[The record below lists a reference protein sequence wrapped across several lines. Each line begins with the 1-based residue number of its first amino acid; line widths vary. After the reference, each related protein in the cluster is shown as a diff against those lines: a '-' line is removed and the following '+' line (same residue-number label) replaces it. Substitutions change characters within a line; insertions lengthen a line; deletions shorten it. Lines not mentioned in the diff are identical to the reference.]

1 VALLSL
7 CVTDDY
13 DPQADSVGSYEDAIG
28 AMRVKH
34 VASQRVRV
42 IQGNCLAEVPRLVA
56 EGVVV
61 DSIVCDP
68 PYHLTSTVKRF
79 GKSNMQHSSPDTWGD
94 LRYNR
99 LVKGFMGQVWDGG
112 DIAFRPETWAT
123 MATIL
128 RPGGFLLAFGG
139 TRTWHRLTC
148 AIEDAGFVIQDT
160 LMWLYGSGFPKRRD
174 MLKPAFEPIILAY
187 KPGGAR
193 TLQVDECRI
202 PAETRPAFKYF
213 DTGCKSGY
221 SGGIKGGA
229 QIGEHDLGRWPANV
243 CLSVPE
249 DEYELKPNVTAA
261 QRSELFRWLSENP

>member
-1 VALLSL
+1 
-7 CVTDDY
+7 
-13 DPQADSVGSYEDAIG
+13 
-28 AMRVKH
+28 MRVKR

-42 IQGNCLAEVPRLVA
+42 IQGNCLTEVPRLVA

-68 PYHLTSTVKRF
+68 PYHLRATTVRYGAANAALCGA
-79 GKSNMQHSSPDTWGD
+79 GKDGSH
-94 LRYNR
+94 RR
-99 LVKGFMGQVWDGG
+99 LSAGFMGKTWDGG

-139 TRTWHRLTC
+139 TRTWHRLVC

-174 MLKPAFEPIILAY
+174 MLKPAWEPIIVAY
-187 KPGGAR
+187 KSGGAR

-202 PAETRPAFKYF
+202 NPGEHIP
-213 DTGCKSGY
+213 
-221 SGGIKGGA
+221 GGGGLKGGA
-229 QIGEHDLGRWPANV
+229 DSRHEGWRRPAHLTNSPTESHERGRWPANV

-249 DEYELKPNVTAA
+249 DEYELRPNVTAA
-261 QRSELFRWLSENP
+261 QRTELFRWLSENP